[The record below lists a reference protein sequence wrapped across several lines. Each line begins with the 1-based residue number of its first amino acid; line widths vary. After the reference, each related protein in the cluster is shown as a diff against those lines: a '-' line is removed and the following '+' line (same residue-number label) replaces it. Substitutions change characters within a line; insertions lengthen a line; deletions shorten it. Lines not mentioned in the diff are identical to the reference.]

1 LVGKFNVGKSFIIK
15 LLSEVYVKTGDTLH
29 TIGIEFYKAKGDILF
44 LDVAGEKNPVRDEP
58 GYILDRR
65 LIDYFVEEV
74 VQETSMSHIHV
85 VNRIDNTDQEKL
97 MKLRARSNEI
107 KAFKNMDYAPPVYVI
122 HNLRGIRTL
131 EDAKIAI
138 KRDIEDV
145 FIDVELMNHHGT
157 GAIYY

>member
-97 MKLRARSNEI
+97 MKLRARANVI
-107 KAFKNMDYAPPVYVI
+107 KS
-122 HNLRGIRTL
+122 
-131 EDAKIAI
+131 
-138 KRDIEDV
+138 
-145 FIDVELMNHHGT
+145 
-157 GAIYY
+157 